1 MYNSRV
7 SLIIR
12 MFMEIHSSSVAFRP
26 AGNNAANKHDE
37 SRPSKNIDRVE
48 TQKSLT
54 LPPVTETEKHFN
66 ARDFHQLSEDIEKQQ
81 NRPTNLRTALALDAY
96 TQQSIQPLKN
106 QRSEL
111 ITGIDILA

>member
-1 MYNSRV
+1 
-7 SLIIR
+7 
-12 MFMEIHSSSVAFRP
+12 MEIHSSSLAFIP
-26 AGNNAANKHDE
+26 AGNNAANQHDE
-37 SRPSKNIDRVE
+37 TRPSKNKDRVE

-81 NRPTNLRTALALDAY
+81 DRSPNLRIARALDAY
-96 TQQSIQPLKN
+96 AQQSIQPLKN

>member
-1 MYNSRV
+1 
-7 SLIIR
+7 
-12 MFMEIHSSSVAFRP
+12 MEIHSSSLAFIP
-26 AGNNAANKHDE
+26 AGNNAAKQHDE
-37 SRPSKNIDRVE
+37 TRLSSNNDSVE
-48 TQKSLT
+48 SQKSLP
-54 LPPVTETEKHFN
+54 LPPTKEIEKSFN

-81 NRPTNLRTALALDAY
+81 NRPTNFRTAHALVAY